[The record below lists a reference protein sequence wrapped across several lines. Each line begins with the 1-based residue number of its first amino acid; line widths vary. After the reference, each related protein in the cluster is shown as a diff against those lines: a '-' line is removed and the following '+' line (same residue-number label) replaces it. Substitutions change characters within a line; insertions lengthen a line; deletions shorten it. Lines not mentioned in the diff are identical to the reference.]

1 VYVTESCN
9 LAEFPLQK
17 LRTIVQII
25 VAFITISP
33 TYCEALSL
41 LSMTASTHNLHSGP
55 RDFTSTISRL
65 TTSVLV
71 LHPIACLLTFS
82 AFILSILLLLRIR
95 SAQASTGKS
104 APFSSNG
111 MTLLTLLTLI
121 ASTLS
126 AIITTAVVA
135 VDVALVIVIGNQLSD
150 NIDVASGMAG
160 GMVLGVAVA
169 LWLVVGLSAW
179 SIVQMRQNGRSE
191 DVVLV
196 SDVSGL
202 PPSELF
208 SVKYGS
214 LKE

>member
-9 LAEFPLQK
+9 LAEIPLQK
-17 LRTIVQII
+17 LRTVVQII

-111 MTLLTLLTLI
+111 MTHLTLI

-126 AIITTAVVA
+126 AIIATAAVA

-160 GMVLGVAVA
+160 GMVLGVAVV

-179 SIVQMRQNGRSE
+179 SIVRMRQNGRRE

-202 PPSELF
+202 PPS
-208 SVKYGS
+208 GQIR
-214 LKE
+214 